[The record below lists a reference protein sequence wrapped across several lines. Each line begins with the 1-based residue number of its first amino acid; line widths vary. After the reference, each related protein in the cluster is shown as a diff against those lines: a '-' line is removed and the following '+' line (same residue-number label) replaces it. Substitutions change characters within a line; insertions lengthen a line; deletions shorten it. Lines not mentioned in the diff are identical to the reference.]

1 MKVQEISYDHLFF
14 VTECD
19 DELVQPVRGV
29 IFHDVPKDRFT
40 ADLYHRFRALIGFLS
55 EPGSHS
61 TRENRDLHST
71 PSAIFSRRL
80 SSKRRTN
87 HGTRNLRLKYGRRDV
102 LTDLVKSIQKNVVNA
117 RKDQSKGPSGR

>member
-29 IFHDVPKDRFT
+29 IFHDVPKDRFA

-55 EPGSHS
+55 EPRSHS
-61 TRENRDLHST
+61 TRENRDLHSA
-71 PSAIFSRRL
+71 PSAMFSRRL

-87 HGTRNLRLKYGRRDV
+87 HRPKTLDWSMDARHV
-102 LTDLVKSIQKNVVNA
+102 LTDLAKSIQKNKVNA
-117 RKDQSKGPSGR
+117 RKDEGKG